1 MTKHRMT
8 ADEMPEPAETDKPAQ
23 HIRGGQMKK
32 VVNKYGCFM
41 LLLYILGQIIDF
53 CINDDTRP
61 PPVKDYPLIEFEKEE
76 YQVKDMVNS
85 I

>member
-1 MTKHRMT
+1 
-8 ADEMPEPAETDKPAQ
+8 
-23 HIRGGQMKK
+23 
-32 VVNKYGCFM
+32 M